1 MRIEQ
6 EGKMGYVPTPTSQ
19 TDLIKRL
26 LHVPDAPV
34 RMLDPCAG
42 EGEALSRLAKGTQA
56 VTYGIELDGARAE
69 QASAVLDHVKHVA
82 IEHARIDKQAFGL
95 MWLNPPYDR
104 ATKDTEGQSDRKEII
119 FLRMTSRYLV
129 SHGILVFIIPQPQID
144 KNLASALVGRYRDIQ
159 VFRFEDNEYEVYKQ
173 VVIVGIRRS
182 GPIGAGDA
190 SDKHMLKQ
198 LVEIGKGDKN
208 ALASLEEFVDQPYM
222 IPVASNDEPM
232 FRAAI
237 ADVEELRQ
245 DVTHSPVFSTVEKM
259 MGSTSSHASLSTPL
273 LPFRRT
279 HMATLMAA
287 GALNS
292 AVGIGDNRH
301 LVVGVTKKTIESVVD
316 ENDPTKEIRTEVYK
330 TAIRLYSADGRITEL
345 E

>member
-1 MRIEQ
+1 M
-6 EGKMGYVPTPTSQ
+6 
-19 TDLIKRL
+19 
-26 LHVPDAPV
+26 
-34 RMLDPCAG
+34 
-42 EGEALSRLAKGTQA
+42 
-56 VTYGIELDGARAE
+56 
-69 QASAVLDHVKHVA
+69 
-82 IEHARIDKQAFGL
+82 
-95 MWLNPPYDR
+95 
-104 ATKDTEGQSDRKEII
+104 
-119 FLRMTSRYLV
+119 
-129 SHGILVFIIPQPQID
+129 
-144 KNLASALVGRYRDIQ
+144 
-159 VFRFEDNEYEVYKQ
+159 YKQ

-198 LVEIGKGDKN
+198 LVEIGKGDKD

-301 LVVGVTKKTIESVVD
+301 LVVGVTKKTIESVID